1 MPVALPATLPPG
13 LPIASFVS
21 VTAALSAVLL
31 GAFVLTGTPAVAQ
44 TPPVP
49 VAAPAAPAA
58 RPATAVIR
66 EDGLVAD
73 YFAPVAGAPASAGA
87 VIVLG
92 GSEGGLGGSR
102 GLARHLAD
110 EGFAAIAVSYFGE
123 AGQQAKLDQ
132 VPIEPVGRALAWL
145 KARPEIHGPIA
156 IMGISKGAELALLTA
171 SREPEIRAVAVGVPS
186 SVVWAGIDMAG
197 GPVGSS
203 WTANGQ
209 PLPYVHYD
217 LSKGFTG
224 VFNLYNN
231 SLDGAPAEA
240 RIPVETIHGPILMI
254 SGQADGVWPSSRMA
268 NEVEQR
274 LKEHRFAYP
283 VINIAYP
290 DAGHA
295 AFGIVLPADS
305 PGLERATSVGG
316 TVPGLVAAR
325 TDGWPRVLAF
335 LRTALN
341 PQGT

>member
-1 MPVALPATLPPG
+1 MEIEMPNALPV
-13 LPIASFVS
+13 ASFVS
-21 VTAALSAVLL
+21 ASAALSAVLF
-31 GAFVLTGTPAVAQ
+31 GAFVLTGTAAFAQ
-44 TPPVP
+44 TPPAP
-49 VAAPAAPAA
+49 VAQQAAAPAA
-58 RPATAVIR
+58 RAATVVVR

-73 YFAPVAGAPASAGA
+73 YFAPVAGSRASAGA

-145 KARPEIHGPIA
+145 RARPEIHGPIA
-156 IMGISKGAELALLTA
+156 VMGISKGAELALLIA
-171 SREPEIRAVAVGVPS
+171 SREPQIQAVVVGVPS

-209 PLPYVHYD
+209 PLTYTHYD

-224 VFNLYNN
+224 IFNLYND
-231 SLDGAPAEA
+231 SLTAAPAEA
-240 RIPVETIHGPILMI
+240 RIPVETIHGPVMMI
-254 SGQADGVWPSSRMA
+254 SGQADSLWPSSRMA

-274 LKEHRFAYP
+274 LKDHHFAYP
-283 VINIAYP
+283 VVNIVYP

-295 AFGIVLPADS
+295 AFGIPLPATA

-325 TDGWPRVLAF
+325 AT
-335 LRTALN
+335 TAG
-341 PQGT
+341 PGSSPSCATP

>member
-1 MPVALPATLPPG
+1 MPNALPV
-13 LPIASFVS
+13 ASFVS
-21 VTAALSAVLL
+21 ASAVLF
-31 GAFVLTGTPAVAQ
+31 GAFVPTGTVAAAQ
-44 TPPVP
+44 TPPATQQA
-49 VAAPAAPAA
+49 AAPAV
-58 RPATAVIR
+58 RLATQVIR
-66 EDGLVAD
+66 EEGLVAE
-73 YFAPVAGAPASAGA
+73 YFAPVAASRASAGA

-92 GSEGGLGGSR
+92 GSEGGLSGSR

-123 AGQQAKLDQ
+123 PGQQAKLDQ

-145 KARPEIHGPIA
+145 KARTDIRGPIA
-156 IMGISKGAELALLTA
+156 IMGISKGAELALLIA
-171 SREPEIRAVAVGVPS
+171 SREPRIGAVVVGVPS

-224 VFNLYNN
+224 VFNLYND
-231 SLDGAPAEA
+231 SLTAAPAEA
-240 RIPVETIHGPILMI
+240 RIPVENIHGPVMMI
-254 SGQADGVWPSSRMA
+254 SGQADSLWPSSRMA
-268 NEVEQR
+268 AEVEER
-274 LKEHRFAYP
+274 LNDHQFAWP
-283 VINIAYP
+283 VVSIAYP

-295 AFGIVLPADS
+295 AFGIPVAADA
-305 PGLERATSVGG
+305 PGLERATYLGG

-325 TDGWPRVLAF
+325 ADGWPRVLAF

-341 PQGT
+341 P